1 MRGLSPS
8 TIEGHLAFY
17 VQRGQLPIDQL
28 IDTNKLQVIQS
39 TIDSIGGMALSPIK
53 EALGEEYSFG
63 EIKMVLAYLNRM
75 NI

>member
-1 MRGLSPS
+1 
-8 TIEGHLAFY
+8 
-17 VQRGQLPIDQL
+17 L